1 LRHHGCDDDLV
12 PLRRHVVRGGR
23 ERARE
28 GDFDLASAHFL
39 LGSVVVSLYF
49 ELALAA
55 KLVTQ
60 KVARD

>member
-1 LRHHGCDDDLV
+1 
-12 PLRRHVVRGGR
+12 
-23 ERARE
+23 
-28 GDFDLASAHFL
+28 LASAHFL